1 MYTKAAMSAPVVINP
16 STPLDPQ
23 TIYAGI
29 QDHYGSAAAA
39 NNTANSQYGH
49 TVASAFGYS
58 PSELATAPSESNL
71 GLSCGNPFA
80 IANLREGETVVD
92 LGSGAGFDVFQA
104 AKKVGLKGRV
114 WGVDMND
121 VSEQCLSFTRHQK
134 EKEWRRGAKE
144 GARLVVELAHKWR
157 I

>member
-1 MYTKAAMSAPVVINP
+1 MASPVTALN
-16 STPLDPQ
+16 PQ

-29 QDHYGSAAAA
+29 QDHYGSAAVA
-39 NNTANSQYGH
+39 NNTRNNEYGH

-58 PSELATAPSESNL
+58 PSELATAPLESNL

-104 AKKVGLKGRV
+104 AKKVGVEGRV
-114 WGVDMND
+114 W
-121 VSEQCLSFTRHQK
+121 F
-134 EKEWRRGAKE
+134 
-144 GARLVVELAHKWR
+144 
-157 I
+157 